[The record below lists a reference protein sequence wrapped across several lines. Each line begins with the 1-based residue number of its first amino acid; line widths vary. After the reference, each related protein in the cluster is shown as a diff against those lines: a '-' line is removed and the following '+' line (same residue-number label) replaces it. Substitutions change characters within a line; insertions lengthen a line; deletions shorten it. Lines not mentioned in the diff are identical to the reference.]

1 MDARTTSIFTQLI
14 NLCWS
19 LCKWCLLLTFVGA
32 LAVGGYLYFKLDDEI
47 RRQVEVLV
55 GNHYRDFKVRVGSAR
70 FDPDRGIAIDN
81 LSLTPKSA
89 EGGMEEPILT
99 IGEMYL
105 AGELRIEQL
114 LTNQMHIS
122 DIVIRHAKLRA
133 IRSADGQWNSA
144 ALLPLPHF
152 SDDTPRVSIEDAGAT
167 IECTSAGSAKP
178 WSLQGINLQ
187 LVPLP
192 LAAGQPSAKAHFQ
205 IEGTTSGLPAR
216 EFRLTGQI
224 GGDGLLDV
232 TAMATGIDISPAL
245 VTKLP
250 PSVAAHLAGADFSGQ
265 GDVELRLKRADSISK
280 LDWSAAFKVDRGRLN
295 HLALPDPLTE
305 VSLEGSA
312 NAERLSIKRMDAKCG
327 QASVTLA
334 LNRAGWAANAPV
346 AISMKVLGFQLSER
360 LQTALPESQA
370 RIWQRFRPIGSTDA
384 DVRLTFDGKK
394 WKPQV
399 TATCRG
405 ISLTDADK
413 FPYVVEQTTGQ
424 VNYQP
429 SSDHGPDQLHLDLT
443 GLGGGRPIKIA
454 ADLTHLAADDAQ
466 GPEIGEGVAR
476 EESFNNE
483 VGHTAGY
490 RGVRYARGS
499 AAGHAHP
506 VGYIEVSGSDIP
518 LHEQL
523 IDALPAKAKDLV
535 RSLQGEGA
543 IDFRFR
549 AEWKEE
555 SQREANRTLDIR
567 LKDCRIRFAP
577 FPFPLQHVQGLVTE
591 RNSQWSLNDVEA
603 RGNND
608 STIVKCRGGV
618 IPHDSGCEAD
628 LTIDAT
634 NVPLDDSLKQVL
646 TPPVSDASSKD
657 SGGPANSLVGSMTAS
672 WAKKLSA
679 CQQAWSQLNPRGS
692 IDLSAHLTR
701 QPNELD
707 PSVEITLRPCE
718 RTVSIEPNSYRLENL
733 KGVATYKRGQ
743 VEWHGVSAEHDRS
756 IYSVESGVWQ
766 VTPDGGWQCAVSN
779 ANVDRLTISRELL
792 AALPPGAQS
801 LVDKLQPNG
810 SIGLYNGNF
819 QFAKMPPAGSITSTW
834 DVSLEC
840 QQASIQGAVPLQSIN
855 GGIRLIG
862 QSDARG
868 TFASGELALDSVSCK
883 DIQLTNLHGP
893 FWADASRCL
902 IGEPACQQLQQQPR
916 RLVADAYGGTLATNI
931 EFVHDAN
938 PAYKIDVH
946 LGGANLGRFA
956 RERLGGPTEMNG
968 TLSGTLAVS
977 GTGTSMQTLRGGG
990 ELHVVDGNIYQL
1002 PLLVGMLKV
1011 LSNRTPDSTAF
1022 NRCDMQFAIQGEHI
1036 HFQHLN
1042 LLGDAVSLYGNGETD
1057 INRKLDLVF
1066 YTLIGPADWPIP
1078 FVKTIV
1084 GHVSQQVLQLKVVGT
1099 LDDPKIEKKAVP
1111 AASDMIAQIQSEI
1124 HDGAATMTPST
1135 ASREAKTTTQ

>member
-1 MDARTTSIFTQLI
+1 M
-14 NLCWS
+14 
-19 LCKWCLLLTFVGA
+19 GA

-55 GNHYRDFKVRVGSAR
+55 GNHYRNFNVRVGSAR

-81 LSLTPKSA
+81 LSLTPKAAGDS
-89 EGGMEEPILT
+89 EEPIVT

-114 LTNQMHIS
+114 LTNQMHIR

-133 IRSADGQWNSA
+133 VRRSDGQWNSA

-152 SDDTPRVSIEDAGAT
+152 SDETPRISIEDAGAT
-167 IECTSAGSAKP
+167 IECTSAAAAKP
-178 WSLQGINLQ
+178 WALQGINLQ

-192 LAAGQPSAKAHFQ
+192 LAPGQPSAMAHFQ
-205 IEGTTSGLPAR
+205 IEGTTSGLPTR
-216 EFRLTGQI
+216 EFRLSGQI

-232 TAMATGIDISPAL
+232 TATAAGIDISPAL

-250 PSVAAHLAGADFSGQ
+250 PDVAAHLSGTDFSGQ
-265 GDVELRLKRADSISK
+265 GDVELRLKRADSLSK
-280 LDWSAAFKVDRGRLN
+280 LNWSAAFKVDRGRLN
-295 HLALPDPLTE
+295 HSTLPDPLTD

-312 NAERLSIKRMDAKCG
+312 NAERLAIKRMDAKLG
-327 QASVTLA
+327 PASVTLA
-334 LNRAGWAANAPV
+334 LNRSGWAANAPV
-346 AISMKVLGFQLSER
+346 AISMKVLGFQLSDR
-360 LQTALPESQA
+360 LQSTLPESQA
-370 RIWQRFRPIGSTDA
+370 RIWQRYRPIGSADA
-384 DVRLTFDGKK
+384 DVRLMFDGKS

-399 TATCRG
+399 MAMCRG
-405 ISLTDADK
+405 ISLTDAER

-424 VNYQP
+424 ISYQP
-429 SSDHGPDQLHLDLT
+429 ATDHGPDQLHLDLT

-454 ADLTHLAADDAQ
+454 ADLTHLAPEDAQ

-476 EESFNNE
+476 EESVNNE
-483 VGHTAGY
+483 TGYTAGY

-506 VGYIEVSGSDIP
+506 VGYIEVSGSDVP

-523 IDALPAKAKDLV
+523 IDAIPAKAKKLV

-549 AEWKEE
+549 AEWKDL
-555 SQREANRTLDIR
+555 SQRDATRALDIR
-567 LKDCRIRFAP
+567 LKDCRIRFVA
-577 FPFPLQHVQGLVTE
+577 FPFPLQHVQGVVTE
-591 RNSQWSLNDVEA
+591 RDSQWSLNDVEA

-618 IPHDSGCEAD
+618 VPHDSGCEAD
-628 LTIDAT
+628 LTLEAT
-634 NVPLDDSLKQVL
+634 NVPLDDSLKLAL
-646 TPPVSDASSKD
+646 TPTATGDRQLAPNESTDASA
-657 SGGPANSLVGSMTAS
+657 GFMTAALS
-672 WAKKLSA
+672 QKLSA
-679 CQQAWSQLNPRGS
+679 CRQAWEQLNPRGS
-692 IDLSAHLTR
+692 IDLAAHLTS
-701 QPNELD
+701 QPNELE

-743 VEWHGVSAEHDRS
+743 VEWRGVSAQHDRS

-766 VTPDGGWQCAVSN
+766 ATPDGGWQCAVSN
-779 ANVDRLTISRELL
+779 ANVDRLMMSRELL
-792 AALPPGAQS
+792 AALPSGAQA

-819 QFAKMPPAGSITSTW
+819 QFAKMPQTGVVTSTW

-840 QQASIQGAVPLQSIN
+840 QQASIQGAVPLQGIN

-862 QSDARG
+862 RSDGRG
-868 TFASGELALDSVSCK
+868 TASSGELALDSVSCK
-883 DIQLTNLHGP
+883 EIQLTNLHGP
-893 FWADASRCL
+893 FWADASQCL
-902 IGEPACQQLQQQPR
+902 IGEAAGKKLQQQPR
-916 RLVADAYGGTLATNI
+916 RLVADAYGGTLATNV
-931 EFVHDAN
+931 ELEHGTN

-956 RERLGGPTEMNG
+956 RERLGGPNEMNG
-968 TLSGTLAVS
+968 TLSGTLTVS

-1011 LSNRTPDSTAF
+1011 LNNRTPDSTAF
-1022 NRCDMQFAIQGEHI
+1022 NRCDMQFGIQGEHI

-1057 INRKLDLVF
+1057 VHRKLDLVF

-1084 GHVSQQVLQLKVVGT
+1084 GHVSQQFLQLKVVGT